1 MFAEFQRENLPMVT
15 VKFTGENI
23 TDEGFKS
30 FLEEWNNCD
39 RLGTP
44 YKYYFDTSLGVG
56 KPSLKYAFAMASFI
70 KKKKKEREKFLQY
83 SIIYVTSRRNYLL
96 LRIIFNLS
104 SPIAPV
110 YIVNENTDEFNE
122 KLYSAI
128 TNNTKLPENVLKFI
142 P

>member
-1 MFAEFQRENLPMVT
+1 MLLRWQAL
-15 VKFTGENI
+15 
-23 TDEGFKS
+23 
-30 FLEEWNNCD
+30 L
-39 RLGTP
+39 
-44 YKYYFDTSLGVG
+44 
-56 KPSLKYAFAMASFI
+56 
-70 KKKKKEREKFLQY
+70 KKKKKEREISTIQY
-83 SIIYVTSRRNYLL
+83 NIYISSRRNYLL

-128 TNNTKLPENVLKFI
+128 TNNTKLPENVLKFT